1 MNKKGQALVE
11 FILILPILIFIIL
24 ALVDIGK
31 LNVMKMHLESVLSN
45 VNESTDIIKD
55 KNYEIFLNKKETSD
69 GLLIELKSCIEI
81 TTPGLNKILGDPACV
96 STSKIIG
103 DENYEK
109 NA

>member
-31 LNVMKMHLESVLSN
+31 LNVMKMHLESILGDI
-45 VNESTDIIKD
+45 NESTDKIKD
-55 KNYEIFLNKKETSD
+55 ENYDIFLNKKETSD
-69 GLLIELKSCIEI
+69 GVVIELKSCTSI

-96 STSKIIG
+96 TTSKIIG
-103 DENYEK
+103 GNNEK

>member
-45 VNESTDIIKD
+45 VNENTDTIKD
-55 KNYEIFLNKKETSD
+55 KNYEIFLNKKETSITNFSLPFLISLKTY
-69 GLLIELKSCIEI
+69 LLTLDIYYKSY
-81 TTPGLNKILGDPACV
+81 L
-96 STSKIIG
+96 
-103 DENYEK
+103 Y
-109 NA
+109 